1 MKRYQQKSARR
12 YRQEDQEIGVLRG
25 GGTLQKKEQ
34 NDFSILG
41 SLHHEKIVWEVCP
54 SRKSTSIK
62 NIYYTQDKERREV
75 ILDAQGVLRSLD
87 EEGNLVFRDW
97 EKKMELLPLV
107 TYFKTDAAEA
117 EILTGFSDRREAA
130 LLLNRWGAKEVML
143 THNTEVMVCTEG
155 EIFTAPYTHANN
167 EGRTGRGDTTFATY
181 LAWRMDHSVAESTA
195 YAAALCSMKMEIPGP
210 FKGTV
215 EEVQDRM
222 KRDASR

>member
-97 EKKMELLPLV
+97 EKKMELLPCCSIVGVQRKSCSPITRKSWCALKEKSLPLPILMQTMRGGPV
-107 TYFKTDAAEA
+107 EVILPLLPILLGEWITQLQSPQRMRQLFAA
-117 EILTGFSDRREAA
+117 
-130 LLLNRWGAKEVML
+130 
-143 THNTEVMVCTEG
+143 
-155 EIFTAPYTHANN
+155 
-167 EGRTGRGDTTFATY
+167 
-181 LAWRMDHSVAESTA
+181 
-195 YAAALCSMKMEIPGP
+195 
-210 FKGTV
+210 
-215 EEVQDRM
+215 
-222 KRDASR
+222 